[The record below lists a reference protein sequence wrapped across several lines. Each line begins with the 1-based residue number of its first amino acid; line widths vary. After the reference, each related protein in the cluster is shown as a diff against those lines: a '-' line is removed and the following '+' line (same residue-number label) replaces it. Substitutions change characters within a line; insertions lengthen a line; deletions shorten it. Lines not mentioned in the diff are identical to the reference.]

1 MIMQTVLDSIRET
14 SLKHS
19 KIYEINRERMT
30 ENIVYFLNHAVNF

>member
-1 MIMQTVLDSIRET
+1 MIIQTVLDLNGET

-19 KIYEINRERMT
+19 KINEINRERVT